1 MAITLEKFIKV
12 TNAEE
17 VAGNVII
24 GIMADR
30 KIVGSVTDGVFS
42 FNDDGKKIIEEIEA
56 GTYGVDAA
64 EEAPAEEPVVKATK
78 PVKAAK

>member
-24 GIMADR
+24 GVMADR
-30 KIVGSVTDGVFS
+30 KIVGSVVDGVFS
-42 FNDDGKKIIEEIEA
+42 FNDDGKQIIEEIEA
-56 GTYGVDAA
+56 GTYGTVST
-64 EEAPAEEPVVKATK
+64 EEAPAEEPVVKAAK
-78 PVKAAK
+78 PAKEAK

>member
-24 GIMADR
+24 GVMADR
-30 KIVGSVTDGVFS
+30 KIVGSVTEGVFS
-42 FNDDGKKIIEEIEA
+42 FNDEGKKILEEIEA
-56 GTYGVDAA
+56 GTYGV
-64 EEAPAEEPVVKATK
+64 EASEVVEEPVVKAAK
-78 PVKAAK
+78 PAKEAK